1 MTTTKR
7 TNSPSYQTLDPATLG
22 RPIHLLRNFSALFR
36 DELVEVL
43 RTTYNRRYRSHFDV
57 ADVSI
62 SQIDGELPQTRWRT
76 YGCPSGRIGFS
87 IDRQLA
93 LAILGYRYGA
103 TEKMPSEGEALPPE
117 TASEER
123 LAGNLGQK
131 FADLLVKCIEMRLD
145 EATADASA
153 KPALVE
159 LALLANGTPAYGKWI
174 AKVTIVEA
182 AINVRGTLYLT
193 LDESWMARLLHNL
206 APLRDKRGDSLVKTP
221 VAANQIPLTVVARL
235 LEKEMQLADV
245 LNIRVGEVIP
255 ISMRDADVLIDGSR
269 LFTAT
274 VAEQDG
280 KLCLTCFEDAE

>member
-7 TNSPSYQTLDPATLG
+7 TNPPSYQILDPATLG
-22 RPIHLLRNFSALFR
+22 RPIHLLRNFSALLR

-103 TEKMPSEGEALPPE
+103 TEKMPGEGEALPPE

-131 FADLLVKCIEMRLD
+131 FAELLAKCIEMRPD
-145 EATADASA
+145 EAAAAEA
-153 KPALVE
+153 KLAPVE
-159 LALLANGTPAYGKWI
+159 LALMANGTPAFGKWMV
-174 AKVTIVEA
+174 KVTIVEP
-182 AINVRGTLYLT
+182 AINVRGTLTLT

-206 APLRDKRGDSLVKTP
+206 APLRDKRSDSLVKTP

-269 LFTAT
+269 LFIAT